1 MTFFFFRNKNNNI
14 NIDIINKTS
23 KINII
28 PKNNNLLL
36 VLSTNIS
43 FTVVFWINEILIIKQ
58 QLLILI

>member
-36 VLSTNIS
+36 VLSTNIC
-43 FTVVFWINEILIIKQ
+43 FTVVFWINEILILCSFIY
-58 QLLILI
+58 LN